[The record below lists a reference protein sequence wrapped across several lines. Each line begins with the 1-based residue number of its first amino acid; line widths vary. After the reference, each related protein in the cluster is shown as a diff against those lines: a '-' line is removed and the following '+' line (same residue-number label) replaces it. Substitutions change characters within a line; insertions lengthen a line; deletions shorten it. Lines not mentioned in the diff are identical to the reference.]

1 MTRKAL
7 DGKPHTGNSRVRR
20 DGGHKLPLLGCVL
33 LAALNAGAGVLQLSS
48 DTTWTDL
55 SALDGYDGVE
65 IANGRTLTLNPAS
78 GTTMNFDK
86 PISGAGG
93 VIKDGAGNLELRAAN
108 TFTGLFIIGGTGDV
122 YAYTDG
128 AFGSSAGRTT
138 LYEHL
143 YTGGG
148 ASTESSIAGANLY
161 LCGIV
166 TDEGFD
172 IVTKGEAK
180 YLYAQADTENTING
194 SVTVSGS
201 QASVYALA
209 NATLRLRGG
218 VSGSGTLRPSA
229 ASNGKVIIENKP
241 LKSSL
246 WNSMADKGCL
256 VLSAPSN
263 TCGYT
268 YLPIVL
274 DCDWAFDGA
283 AVRWET
289 GSKHMKIDLNGH
301 ANRVSNIDATDA
313 NMNGWVTS
321 TGGKAFLYY
330 KGTSNVSSYVPFRGS
345 AGLFHEGNV
354 TTTLMKNTTT
364 VSDTKGELCVTNGTV
379 TFETTAAWPNAS
391 GVTLSG
397 TGRLTLTAAG
407 QIGDKAILDISE
419 NSLLTLPENGL
430 LTVAAFKLNGT
441 WLEPGDYSIAQLED
455 RVAGSGATVRVR
467 TKPREG
473 WISVFADETWDD
485 AAIAALADCQ
495 GVYIH
500 EGATLTLFNTAAC
513 TLAKPFAG
521 AGTLVLDGTGQ
532 LDLNVAN
539 PEFDGALHIKGS
551 PESGNRRVNLNEGGF
566 LGSTAGATT
575 VHLSKDD
582 TLGYG
587 CEIWLPTMT
596 TSENM
601 TFLGKDSSGRIH
613 SEAGVIATF
622 NGDIVTTGSQVSYQL
637 GQNAKFIFN
646 KSFSGG
652 YAAPSPDTGAQIIF
666 NCPCTASF
674 NNSHKSEGTA
684 VFNATGNAPLGYFCC
699 TASFGVDFA
708 WDNVDAKLGMN
719 YYNNVKLDL
728 NGHPQRVT
736 RIDYYNSSRPLANCT
751 YVTDTTGTKSFL
763 YVNSTS
769 TADSRVYFKGTAG
782 LYWENTGTV
791 TFKTTTSTSRGDL
804 VVAKGRVI
812 FDDATWTGGDTA
824 TVKSGAVLEIRDA
837 TKFSFLHIVV
847 EDGGQLVMPNGG
859 TLHACDVTL
868 GNTTYPAGST
878 VALADHAAYFDEG
891 TGAGTGSIVCD
902 GDYII
907 DVPAANASTVQ
918 EVTINVPAGKIR
930 IVKTGAGTALVKAG
944 SNLSPAADIV
954 IRAGALGVA
963 TAADIPVLLSSST
976 SSITVEDG
984 GTLDLGAMSNADA
997 GQFLKNAV
1005 VSLAGAGATDGNGN
1019 RLGAIRRY
1027 KRTGTEAPGGGNTM
1041 FGALVLTADATVCA
1055 DGLDCG
1061 CTSAGRK
1068 AMNGHTLTKIGG
1080 NQWYWGG
1087 ETTPGN
1093 FVVKGGNFIL
1103 FNNPSL
1109 DGTAENFIRVESGN
1123 LMFNNCT
1130 SAMTPVPHT
1139 LDWCTGSGNLIV
1151 YNQAGNWA
1159 GPWNITNN
1167 LTFTSSAK
1175 APNNGVLTME
1185 GPVVATNKTVTLAS
1199 SHPGLVLKGTN
1210 HSDFA
1215 TINICGTCELRDG
1228 ATMEIHPFA
1237 SGARGEVSIAQV
1249 VTKVAE
1255 GLPAKLTVSNATF
1268 TSAFAAEKGPDYY
1281 GDIVL
1286 SWNADNVGVLDI
1298 QSGAVITGT
1307 LFCAQSG
1314 MGVVRQSGGE
1324 FIACDTS
1331 AFDKNNFIGNSATSY
1346 GAYLMS
1352 GGRFVS
1358 SAPLNAA
1365 TSSGA
1370 VALVRQDGGEFVSGV
1385 DGYESFD
1392 VRSGYFSLYQ
1402 TGGTFTNASAISLG
1416 HYADVA
1422 GTGGRREIGVTGPDA
1437 RQYHDGDIR
1446 VGGNTRETADK
1457 TVFFL
1462 ADGATVDFKC
1472 FSYERPTGTQQRRF
1486 HLGSA
1491 GGVLRP
1497 NNSNSVFADLPPD
1510 SFTLYAGGLVV
1521 DTSLAGGDVMFSAA
1535 LTKPTGKVVTGV
1547 TLPADA
1553 AFLAETNFPGPAKL
1567 TIDGGSGAAAT
1578 AVTEYNETTR
1588 TLSGATV
1595 VSPGFGYQAGDA
1607 VTATVEGQFRK
1618 TSYTCSVTLGDPDTT
1633 GGLVK
1638 RGANRLVMTGANDY
1652 AGVTRIEG
1660 GSLEFA
1666 AGAYPSGSDV
1676 VITAEAADAARLSN
1690 SPALIVAGFPN
1701 GRTITLLGA
1710 DALPLGNLDR
1720 PIRLARFTGTLP
1732 ATIQLDV
1739 RDSSGNPY
1747 LLPTGNNF
1755 YLQGDQLFVGKNN
1768 GTMLIFR

>member
-1 MTRKAL
+1 
-7 DGKPHTGNSRVRR
+7 
-20 DGGHKLPLLGCVL
+20 
-33 LAALNAGAGVLQLSS
+33 
-48 DTTWTDL
+48 
-55 SALDGYDGVE
+55 
-65 IANGRTLTLNPAS
+65 
-78 GTTMNFDK
+78 MNFDK
-86 PISGAGG
+86 PISGTGG
-93 VIKDGAGNLELRAAN
+93 VIKDGAGNLELRAVN

-241 LKSSL
+241 LKAGL

-301 ANRVSNIDATDA
+301 ANRVDNINATDA

-354 TTTLMKNTTT
+354 TTTLMKNSKND
-364 VSDTKGELCVTNGTV
+364 SDTKGELCVTNGTV
-379 TFETTAAWPNAS
+379 TFEATAAWPNAS

-407 QIGDKAILDISE
+407 QIGDKAALDISE

-441 WLEPGDYSIAQLED
+441 WLEPGDYSIAQLEG

-467 TKPREG
+467 IQPREG

-485 AAIAALADCQ
+485 AAIAALADYQ
-495 GVYIH
+495 GVYIY

-551 PESGNRRVNLNEGGF
+551 PASGDRRVNLNEGGF

-575 VHLSKDD
+575 VHLSKND
-582 TLGYG
+582 TLAYG

-613 SEAGVIATF
+613 SEANVIATF
-622 NGDIVTTGSQVSYQL
+622 NGDIVSTGSQVSYQL

-652 YAAPSPDTGAQIIF
+652 KAALSPDTGAQIIF

-674 NNSHKSEGTA
+674 NNSHKSGGTA
-684 VFNATGNAPLGYFCC
+684 VFNATGNTPIDYFCC

-708 WDNVDAKLGMN
+708 WDNVDAKLGMY

-736 RIDYYNSSRPLANCT
+736 RIDYYDSSRPLANCT
-751 YVTDTTGTKSFL
+751 YVTDTTGSKSFL

-812 FDDATWTGGDTA
+812 FDDATWTCGDTA
-824 TVKSGAVLEIRDA
+824 TMKNGAVLEIRDA
-837 TKFSFLHIVV
+837 SKFAFAHIVV
-847 EDGGQLVMPNGG
+847 EDGGKLVMPNGG
-859 TLHACDVTL
+859 TLHACEVTL

-878 VALADHAAYFDEG
+878 VALSDHAAYFD
-891 TGAGTGSIVCD
+891 GTGSIVCD

-918 EVTINVPAGKIR
+918 EVTINVPAGKVR
-930 IVKTGAGTALVKAG
+930 IIKTGAGTALVKAG
-944 SNLSPAADIV
+944 SNLSPTAGIV

-963 TAADIPVLLSSST
+963 TATDYSMLFNAALPYI
-976 SSITVEDG
+976 IVEDG
-984 GTLDLGAMSNADA
+984 GTLDLGAVNDA
-997 GQFLKNAV
+997 NV
-1005 VSLAGAGATDGNGN
+1005 VSIMKAVPVSIAGAGATDGDGN

-1027 KRTGTEAPGGGNTM
+1027 KRTGTEASSGGLNM
-1041 FGALVLTADATVCA
+1041 FGPLVLTADATICA

-1061 CTSAGRK
+1061 CAAAGRK
-1068 AMNGHTLTKIGG
+1068 TMNGHTLTKIGK
-1080 NQWYWGG
+1080 NQWYWGK
-1087 ETTPGN
+1087 ETTSGN
-1093 FVVKGGNFIL
+1093 FVVNGGNFI
-1103 FNNPSL
+1103 FFGNPELEGSA
-1109 DGTAENFIRVESGN
+1109 DNFIRVESGN
-1123 LMFNNCT
+1123 LVFNNCT

-1151 YNQAGNWA
+1151 YNQVGNWA
-1159 GPWNITNN
+1159 GPWNIMNN
-1167 LTFTSSAK
+1167 LSFTTSAK

-1185 GPVVATNKTVTLAS
+1185 GTVVATNKTVTIADK
-1199 SHPGLVLKGTN
+1199 HPGLILKGTN

-1215 TINICGTCELRDG
+1215 TISIAGTCELRDG

-1237 SGARGEVSIAQV
+1237 SGARGEVSIAQAI
-1249 VTKVAE
+1249 TKVAE
-1255 GLPAKLTVSNATF
+1255 GLPAKLTVSDATL
-1268 TSAFAAEKGPDYY
+1268 TSAFAAEKGTDYY

-1286 SWNADNVGVLDI
+1286 CWNADNVGVLDI

-1314 MGVVRQSGGE
+1314 LGVVKQSGGE
-1324 FIACDTS
+1324 YVARDTS
-1331 AFDKNNFIGNSATSY
+1331 GFNNSNTLGANATAY

-1358 SAPLNAA
+1358 SASLNAA
-1365 TSSGA
+1365 TDNGA
-1370 VALVRQDGGEFVSGV
+1370 VSVVRQDGGEFSLASGYAGLV
-1385 DGYESFD
+1385 

-1402 TGGTFTNASAISLG
+1402 TGGVFTNGSATTFGYHSTLT
-1416 HYADVA
+1416 A
-1422 GTGGRREIGVTGPDA
+1422 GGRREIGVTGSGT
-1437 RQYHDGDIR
+1437 RQYHNGDIR
-1446 VGGNTRETADK
+1446 VGGTTETADK

-1462 ADGATVDFKC
+1462 ADGATVDFRN
-1472 FSYERPTGTQQRRF
+1472 FTYSRPTGTQLRRF
-1486 HLGSA
+1486 HLGSD

-1497 NNSNSVFADLPPD
+1497 TQSGNVFADLPPD
-1510 SFTLYAGGLVV
+1510 SFTLYAGGLVL
-1521 DTSLAGGDVMFSAA
+1521 DTSLAGGDVTFSAA

-1553 AFLAETNFPGPAKL
+1553 AYLMETNFVGPAKV

-1578 AVTEYNETTR
+1578 AVTEYNETTH

-1618 TSYTCSVTLGDPDTT
+1618 TTYSCSVALGDPDTT

-1701 GRTITLLGA
+1701 GRTITLSGA
-1710 DALPLGNLDR
+1710 DALPLGSLDR

-1739 RDSSGNPY
+1739 RDSNGNPY
-1747 LLPTGNNF
+1747 VLPTGNSF
-1755 YLQGDQLFVGKNN
+1755 YLQGGQLFVGKNN
-1768 GTMLIFR
+1768 GMMLIFR

>member
-1 MTRKAL
+1 MNKDVTATSLKGRMMTLAGL
-7 DGKPHTGNSRVRR
+7 A
-20 DGGHKLPLLGCVL
+20 LLGVYMPCS
-33 LAALNAGAGVLQLSS
+33 GSVLQLSS

-55 SALDGYDGVE
+55 SALNGYDGVE

-86 PISGAGG
+86 PISGTGG
-93 VIKDGAGNLELRAAN
+93 VIKDGAGTLELRAAN
-108 TFTGLFIIGGTGDV
+108 TFSGLFIIGGTGDV
-122 YAYTDG
+122 YAYTDA

-143 YTGGG
+143 YTGGVKDTSALG
-148 ASTESSIAGANLY
+148 ADLY
-161 LCGIV
+161 LCGIT

-172 IVTKGEAK
+172 LVSNGGKK
-180 YLYAQADTENTING
+180 YLYAQASTDNTING
-194 SVTVSGS
+194 SVTVYGG
-201 QASVYALA
+201 QTSVYALSG
-209 NATLRLRGG
+209 ATLRFRGG
-218 VSGSGTLRPSA
+218 ISAASGSGSKSLRPSA
-229 ASNGKVIIENKP
+229 ASNGKVIIENRP
-241 LKSSL
+241 LTADM
-246 WNSMADKGCL
+246 WNSTDNKGTL
-256 VLSAPSN
+256 VLSAPGNNCS
-263 TCGYT
+263 YT
-268 YLPIVL
+268 YLPIML
-274 DCDWAFDGA
+274 GCDWAFDGA
-283 AVRWET
+283 TVSWQT
-289 GSKHMKIDLNGH
+289 GSLHMKVDLNGH
-301 ANRVSNIDATDA
+301 ANRVKNINATDA

-330 KGTSNVSSYVPFRGS
+330 KGTSNVSSYVPFRGY

-354 TTTLMKNTTT
+354 TTTLMKNT
-364 VSDTKGELCVTNGTV
+364 VNDSDTKGELCVTNGTV
-379 TFETTAAWPNAS
+379 TFEATAAWPNAS

-407 QIGDKAILDISE
+407 QIGDKAALDISE

-441 WLEPGDYSIAQLED
+441 WLEAGDYSVAQLEG

-473 WISVFADETWDD
+473 WISVFVDETWDD
-485 AAIAALADCQ
+485 AAIAALADYQ

-551 PESGNRRVNLNEGGF
+551 PASDNRRVNLNEGGF

-575 VHLSKDD
+575 VHLSKND
-582 TLGYG
+582 TLAYG

-601 TFLGKDSSGRIH
+601 TFLGNNSSGRIH
-613 SEAGVIATF
+613 SEANVIATF
-622 NGDIVTTGSQVSYQL
+622 NGDIVSTGSQVSYQP

-652 YAAPSPDTGAQIIF
+652 HAAPSPDTGAQIIF

-674 NNSHKSEGTA
+674 NNSHKSGGTA
-684 VFNATGNAPLGYFCC
+684 VFNATGNTPLGYFCC

-708 WDNVDAKLGMN
+708 WDNGNPQMGMY

-736 RIDYYNSSRPLANCT
+736 RIDYYNSTRPLANCT
-751 YVTDTTGTKSFL
+751 YVTDTTGAKSFL

-782 LYWENTGTV
+782 LYWENTGMV

-837 TKFSFLHIVV
+837 SKFSFAHIVV
-847 EDGGQLVMPNGG
+847 EDGGKLIMPNGG
-859 TLHACDVTL
+859 TMQACEVTL

-878 VALADHAAYFDEG
+878 VALSDHAAYFDEG

-944 SNLSPAADIV
+944 SNLSPTAGIV

-963 TAADIPVLLSSST
+963 TATDYSVLFNASLPYV
-976 SSITVEDG
+976 IVENG
-984 GTLDLGAMSNADA
+984 GTLDLGAVNDA
-997 GQFLKNAV
+997 NV
-1005 VSLAGAGATDGNGN
+1005 VSIMSKVLVTIAGAGATDSDGN

-1027 KRTGTEAPGGGNTM
+1027 KRTGTETSSAGLNM
-1041 FGALVLTADATVCA
+1041 FGSLVLTADATIYV

-1061 CTSAGRK
+1061 CASAGRK
-1068 AMNGHTLTKIGG
+1068 ALNGFTVTKIG
-1080 NQWYWGG
+1080 NKQWYWGG

-1093 FVVKGGNFIL
+1093 FIVNGGNLIL
-1103 FNNPSL
+1103 FNNTKL
-1109 DGTAENFIRVESGN
+1109 EGTADNFIRVESGN
-1123 LMFNNCT
+1123 LIFNKCT

-1139 LDWCTGSGNLIV
+1139 LDWCSSGTLNV
-1151 YNQAGNWA
+1151 YDQVGNWA

-1167 LTFTSSAK
+1167 LSFTTSTK

-1185 GPVVATNKTVTLAS
+1185 GTIVATNKTVSIAS
-1199 SHPGLVLKGTN
+1199 SHPGLILKGTN

-1215 TINICGTCELRDG
+1215 TINIGGTCELRDG

-1237 SGARGEVSIAQV
+1237 SGARGEVSIAQAI
-1249 VTKVAE
+1249 TKVAE
-1255 GLPAKLTVSNATF
+1255 GLPAKLTVSDATL

-1286 SWNADNVGVLDI
+1286 CWNADNVGVLDI

-1314 MGVVRQSGGE
+1314 LGVVKQSGGE
-1324 FIACDTS
+1324 YVARDTS
-1331 AFDKNNFIGNSATSY
+1331 GFNNSNTLGATASAY

-1358 SAPLNAA
+1358 SASLNAA
-1365 TSSGA
+1365 TDNGA
-1370 VALVRQDGGEFVSGV
+1370 VSVVRQDGGEFSLASGYAGLV
-1385 DGYESFD
+1385 

-1402 TGGTFTNASAISLG
+1402 TAGVFTNGSATSFGYHSTSALG
-1416 HYADVA
+1416 
-1422 GTGGRREIGVTGPDA
+1422 GQREIGVTGSGTH
-1437 RQYHDGDIR
+1437 QYHNGDIR
-1446 VGGNTRETADK
+1446 VGGNSEVADK

-1462 ADGATVDFKC
+1462 ADGATIDFRN
-1472 FSYERPTGTQQRRF
+1472 FTYSRPTGMMLRRF
-1486 HLGSA
+1486 YLGSD

-1497 NNSNSVFADLPPD
+1497 TQSGNVFADLPPD
-1510 SFTLYAGGLVV
+1510 SFTLYAGGLVL
-1521 DTSLAGGDVMFSAA
+1521 DTSLAGGDVTFSAA

-1553 AFLAETNFPGPAKL
+1553 AYLMETNFVGPAKV
-1567 TIDGGSGAAAT
+1567 TIDGGSGMAAT
-1578 AVTEYNETTR
+1578 AVTEYNEATH

-1595 VSPGFGYQAGDA
+1595 VSPGFGYQVGDA
-1607 VTATVEGQFRK
+1607 VTATVDGQFRK
-1618 TSYTCSVTLGDPDTT
+1618 TTYSCSVTLGDPDTT
-1633 GGLVK
+1633 GGFVK
-1638 RGANRLVMTGANDY
+1638 RGVNRLVMTGANDY
-1652 AGVTRIEG
+1652 MGVTRIEG
-1660 GSLEFA
+1660 GTLEFA
-1666 AGAYPSGSDV
+1666 AGAYPAGSDV
-1676 VITAEAADAARLSN
+1676 VITAEAAEAARLSN
-1690 SPALIVAGFPN
+1690 TPALIVSGFPN
-1701 GRTITLLGA
+1701 GRTVTLSGA
-1710 DALPLGNLDR
+1710 DTLSLDDLDR

-1732 ATIQLDV
+1732 TTVQLDV

-1747 LLPTGNNF
+1747 VLPTGNSF
-1755 YLQGDQLFVGKNN
+1755 YLQGGQLFVGKND
-1768 GTMLIFR
+1768 GTMVIFR